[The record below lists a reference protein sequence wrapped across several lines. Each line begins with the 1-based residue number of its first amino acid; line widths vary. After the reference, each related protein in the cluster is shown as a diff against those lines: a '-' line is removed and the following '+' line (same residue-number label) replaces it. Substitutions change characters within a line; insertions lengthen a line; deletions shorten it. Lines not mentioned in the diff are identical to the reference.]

1 MRLTKPATCLLVAL
15 LALYACP
22 RHAHAQTHT
31 QTRIAPLTSLPPETA
46 AQKSPTRQAY
56 VADELLVQFADTN
69 ARRAAQSAH
78 AQLGATVLREFTFAA
93 WQHVRLPKGLS
104 VAAALARYKQMP
116 GVVSAQPNFFYTVA
130 ATPNDALYAQQYGPV
145 KIQAPLAWDTTTGSA
160 SVVVAVIDTGVR
172 YTHEDL
178 AANMWR
184 NPGETG
190 TDAQGQNKATNGLDD
205 DGNGYVDDVY
215 GIDTANNDSDPL
227 DDFGHGTHVAG
238 IIGAVG
244 NNGVGGAGVN
254 WTVRLMALKM
264 FDFAGNGTS
273 ATAIAAFDYVLMMQ
287 RRGVNV
293 RVTNNSYGGA
303 PEAPAYDAALRA
315 AFDAAG
321 QADILNACA
330 AGNGNSNNDASAFY
344 PASYDLPSII
354 AVAASDS
361 TDARAGFSNYG
372 ATTVDL
378 AAPGVNI
385 LSTINSSNASY
396 GNLSGTSMSSPM
408 VAGAAALLAAH
419 DGTMSALAIKA
430 ALMNSVDVLPQWT
443 GLVATNGRLNVARAL
458 QAATVCSYNATPTSA
473 AFTESGGNGSV
484 TVIAQ
489 AGCNWIATSNASW
502 LTLTTGANGYGN
514 GTVSYTVA
522 ANAGAARTGTLVV
535 ADQIVNITQAAGVP
549 PPNPTP
555 TPATPG
561 QVLISEFR
569 IDGPNGSDD
578 EFVELYNNTDQPL
591 SVQAADG
598 STGWAL
604 VSATDT
610 GGALAALCVIP
621 NGTTIA
627 ARGHYLYTTTR
638 GSSLLTYGGTN
649 QAAGDATGRGIYAQ
663 APAQPFIGL
672 ALFRSANPLNWTAVN
687 QLDAVGGTQAAALLR
702 EGAGMAQN
710 FDFSSDA
717 QYSWVRKLTT
727 GLPQDTNDNAQD
739 FALVSTKG
747 GPLGGGPSILGAPGP
762 ENAASPSQRNAQ
774 IKASLID
781 TGAASTASPNR
792 VRDSTTNVC
801 GGPNCA
807 LGTLTIRR
815 KFTNKTGLPVTR
827 LRFRI
832 VDITTAPAPAGTA
845 DLRALTSADAS
856 VPASGGG
863 SISISVKGTTLE
875 QPPAQLLGG
884 GLNTTFTVALGGML
898 APNAPINVQFVLGV
912 QQGGG
917 FRFLINIEALP

>member
-1 MRLTKPATCLLVAL
+1 MSFLVAL
-15 LALYACP
+15 ALLHACP
-22 RHAHAQTHT
+22 ARAQD
-31 QTRIAPLTSLPPETA
+31 APA
-46 AQKSPTRQAY
+46 RARTRQPAVRKVAPPDWLTEPPQAPAPQDAY
-56 VADELLVQFADTN
+56 VADELLVQFAD
-69 ARRAAQSAH
+69 AH
-78 AQLGATVLREFTFAA
+78 ARQAARTFNAQMGATVLREFTFAA

-104 VAAALARYKQMP
+104 VGAAQARYRATP
-116 GVVSAQPNFFYTVA
+116 GVVAAQPNYRYTVA
-130 ATPNDALYAQQYGPV
+130 ATPNDALFAQQYGPQ

-160 SVVVAVIDTGVR
+160 AVVVAIMDTGIR

-190 TDAQGQNKATNGLDD
+190 TDAQGQNKATNGIDD
-205 DGNGYVDDVY
+205 DDNGYVDDVY
-215 GIDTANNDSDPL
+215 GIDTANNDSDPT
-227 DDFGHGTHVAG
+227 DEYGHGTHVAG
-238 IIGAVG
+238 IVGAVG
-244 NNGVGGAGVN
+244 NNGVGVAGAN
-254 WTVRLMALKM
+254 WTVRLMALKI
-264 FDFAGNGTS
+264 FDAAGDGTS
-273 ATAIAAFDYVLMMQ
+273 ATVIAAFDYVVMMK
-287 RRGVNV
+287 RRGTNV

-303 PEAPAYDAALRA
+303 PEAPAFDQALRA

-330 AGNGNSNNDASAFY
+330 AGNGNSNNDAAAFY

-354 AVAASDS
+354 SVAASDS
-361 TDARAGFSNYG
+361 ADARAGFSNYG

-378 AAPGVNI
+378 AAPGVSI
-385 LSTINSSNASY
+385 LSTINSSNSAY
-396 GNLSGTSMSSPM
+396 GNLSGTSMASPL

-443 GLVATNGRLNVARAL
+443 GLVVTNGRMNVARAL
-458 QAATVCSYNATPTSA
+458 QTAITCAYSATPTSA
-473 AFTESGGNGSV
+473 LFIESGGNGSV
-484 TVIAQ
+484 SVTAQ
-489 AGCNWIATSNASW
+489 TGCNWGATSNASW
-502 LTLTTGANGYGN
+502 LTINAGAYGYGN
-514 GTVSYTVA
+514 GVVSYTVA

-535 ADQIVNITQAAGVP
+535 ADQIITVSQAAGAP

-555 TPATPG
+555 TPATAG

-591 SVQAADG
+591 SVQAADA

-604 VSATDT
+604 VSATDA

-627 ARGHYLYTTTR
+627 AHGHYLYTTAR
-638 GSSLLTYGGTN
+638 GSSLLTYGGPN

-663 APAQPFIGL
+663 TPAQPFAGL
-672 ALFRSANPLNWTAVN
+672 ALFRSAEPLNWTAVN

-702 EGAGMAQN
+702 EGAGVAQN
-710 FDFSSDA
+710 FDFVSDA

-727 GLPQDTNDNAQD
+727 GVPQDTNDNAQD

-747 GPLGGGPSILGAPGP
+747 GLLGGIPTTLGAPGP
-762 ENAASPSQRNAQ
+762 ENAQSPIQRNAQ
-774 IKASLID
+774 LKASLID
-781 TGAASTASPNR
+781 AGAASTAAPNR
-792 VRDSTTNVC
+792 VRDTTVNVC

-815 KFTNKTGLPVTR
+815 KFTNKTGAPVTR

-856 VPASGGG
+856 VLTSGGA
-863 SISISVKGTTLE
+863 SVSVKGTTLE
-875 QPPAQLLGG
+875 QPPTQLLGG
-884 GLNTTFTVALGGML
+884 GLNTTYTVALGGTL

-917 FRFLINIEALP
+917 FRFLINVEALP